1 MTSNILFGKEARD
14 AIQTGVDKVCNSV
27 KVTLGAAGR
36 NVVIAY
42 PHGNLSTRDG
52 VTVAKSIYL
61 PNPIEKAGA
70 EIIKEVATKMLTEVG
85 DATTTACVLAQAI
98 VTEGMKLVEAGANP
112 VELKKGI
119 DKAVEAV
126 VARLKEISIDCTTH
140 EQMLQVATVSANHD
154 AEIGSLVAEAFS
166 KVGGDGVVLIEDSV
180 NRKTVVKMVD
190 GLQFDKGY
198 GIAEFFVTDRAKMVA
213 EMKDTYVL
221 IFDGVINTMKEIQP
235 IMQTVLGKMAGKL
248 MIIANGI
255 ENEAY
260 AFLGVNRSQQGI
272 PVIMVE
278 APGYGQDRTEILEDI
293 AVLTGGQ
300 MISEAKGFKLET
312 ITMEVLGKCE
322 RVTVSKNSTTIVG
335 GAGTKKDISDRVE
348 ELKVLLEDCTEE
360 LAQGFIRRRIA
371 KLTGAVAILS
381 VGAGSDVELREKKD
395 RCDDA
400 IRATKSA
407 IEEGIVA
414 GGGISYIRCLSA
426 VSGIRSPENEGF
438 VNQGISLIYSIMD
451 APIKQILLNAGKKYE
466 DIYLE
471 ITDENLE
478 NNFGYNVKTERVEDM
493 IAAGIID
500 PTKAARCAL
509 EFSAGIAGLLLTT
522 ETLCINVP
530 EPQQMQ

>member
-1 MTSNILFGKEARD
+1 MFTKIYLEIKITKMTSNILFGKEARD

-198 GIAEFFVTDRAKMVA
+198 GIASYRSKVFCKQQYCHF
-213 EMKDTYVL
+213 
-221 IFDGVINTMKEIQP
+221 IFC
-235 IMQTVLGKMAGKL
+235 
-248 MIIANGI
+248 
-255 ENEAY
+255 
-260 AFLGVNRSQQGI
+260 RSYYCCG
-272 PVIMVE
+272 
-278 APGYGQDRTEILEDI
+278 
-293 AVLTGGQ
+293 
-300 MISEAKGFKLET
+300 
-312 ITMEVLGKCE
+312 
-322 RVTVSKNSTTIVG
+322 
-335 GAGTKKDISDRVE
+335 
-348 ELKVLLEDCTEE
+348 
-360 LAQGFIRRRIA
+360 
-371 KLTGAVAILS
+371 
-381 VGAGSDVELREKKD
+381 
-395 RCDDA
+395 
-400 IRATKSA
+400 
-407 IEEGIVA
+407 
-414 GGGISYIRCLSA
+414 
-426 VSGIRSPENEGF
+426 
-438 VNQGISLIYSIMD
+438 
-451 APIKQILLNAGKKYE
+451 
-466 DIYLE
+466 
-471 ITDENLE
+471 
-478 NNFGYNVKTERVEDM
+478 
-493 IAAGIID
+493 
-500 PTKAARCAL
+500 
-509 EFSAGIAGLLLTT
+509 
-522 ETLCINVP
+522 
-530 EPQQMQ
+530 